1 MADEEKRVRVVFEAV
16 GGAEAAEGVDRLKD
30 ALGGVEEQAGATES
44 ETAELRATIDSLTQR
59 LGQLEAANDGA
70 ASKTRSLE
78 QAFQAQTQ
86 KAIQVT
92 QGLAGAA
99 GAVASLAGAMG
110 GGGGALQQGADLVSK
125 VAASTAA
132 FAQLGMQ
139 LGPQGAVVGGIIG
152 ALIPAISSL
161 IEANDSLT
169 ESARL
174 AAEEQSRLDE
184 ISQRMSAARQEQVRR
199 EIASGRILT
208 LSQAEITRARLLAEA
223 DLQDAVAERDALEA
237 RYANATGDRAR
248 RAQEDVAE
256 YETRIR
262 GLITTIGNLGEAEGR
277 LVSNPVTRGQGTPVV
292 RPRRTGG
299 GGGGDDGQAEIQR
312 RLMAAYDEQQRAAQR
327 LNEIEQRRLDL
338 IAEQAELRETLARRE
353 EERSRALWTAQR
365 QEERERMDAVREQ
378 NARKEQETLRAQT
391 AQYQAELERRQ
402 ADIQKFTDIAGN
414 VSGSLVT
421 AISEITS
428 GAKTAEEAFKGLL
441 ASFLSS
447 IAERA
452 LIEALAEYAAAA
464 ASFAR
469 YDFGGG
475 AAHIGAGVLWTGVAV
490 ATGAA
495 AGAVSAPPAQP
506 QADSPDRSA
515 RDSGG
520 GGRTTIVT
528 NWNAPVVT
536 AGSEAETGRVL
547 RRVTASG
554 DRRFG
559 RLAA

>member
-1 MADEEKRVRVVFEAV
+1 MADEEKRVRIVFEAV
-16 GGAEAAEGVDRLKD
+16 GGAAAADDAERLKE
-30 ALGGVEEQAGATES
+30 ALGGVEQQAGATEG
-44 ETAELRATIDSLTQR
+44 ETAELRATIESLTAR
-59 LGQLEAANDGA
+59 LAQLEAANDGA
-70 ASKTRSLE
+70 AAKTRSLE
-78 QAFQAQTQ
+78 QAFQAQVQ

-92 QGLAGAA
+92 QGIAGAA
-99 GAVASLAGAMG
+99 GAVAGLAGALG

-139 LGPQGAVVGGIIG
+139 LGPQGAIVGGIVG

-161 IEANDSLT
+161 IEANDQLS
-169 ESARL
+169 ESARI

-184 ISQRMSAARQEQVRR
+184 ISQRMSAERQAQVRR
-199 EIASGRILT
+199 EIESGRILT

-223 DLQDAVAERDALEA
+223 DLQDAVSERDALEA

-256 YETRIR
+256 YDARIR
-262 GLITTIGNLGEAEGR
+262 ALITTIGNLGEAEGR
-277 LVSNPVTRGQGTPVV
+277 LASPLATRGQSAPVV
-292 RPRRTGG
+292 RQRRSGG

-312 RLMAAYDEQQRAAQR
+312 RLMAAYEEQQRAAER
-327 LNEIEQRRLDL
+327 LNAIEQRRLDL
-338 IAEQAELRETLARRE
+338 IAEQTELRERLARRE

-365 QEERERMDAVREQ
+365 QEERERLDAIRDQ

-391 AQYQAELERRQ
+391 QQYQAELERRTS
-402 ADIQKFTDIAGN
+402 DIQKFTDIAGS

-452 LIEALAEYAAAA
+452 LVEALAEYAAAA
-464 ASFAR
+464 GAFAR
-469 YDFGGG
+469 YDFGSG
-475 AAHIGAGVLWTGVAV
+475 AAHVGAGILWTGVAV

-506 QADSPDRSA
+506 QADSPDRAS
-515 RDSGG
+515 RDQGSGG
-520 GGRTTIVT
+520 RVTYVT
-528 NWNAPVVT
+528 NWNAPVVA
-536 AGSEAETGRVL
+536 AGTYAEVGRTVNRTTDASE
-547 RRVTASG
+547 
-554 DRRFG
+554 RRFG